1 MKHLDLCSG
10 IGGFALAA
18 RWAGIETVGFCEI
31 EEYPRRV
38 LAKNFPGV
46 PIHHDIH
53 DLEGTQYGAIDLI
66 TAGYPCQPFSFAG
79 KRRGAEDDRHIWPEV
94 LRVVT
99 EARPAWTLFENVFGH
114 VSMGLDEVLSDLET
128 EGYSARAFVV
138 PACAVDAPHRR
149 DRVWIVGRS
158 NSGWQSIMPVND
170 EAPRAET
177 LGYAASSGSE
187 KRCKFDERKG
197 STSQQVKRLSI
208 WGEPFRSGPNVADTS
223 IQRLQGTERQ
233 EHQGRGKG
241 LTASGEILADADS
254 NECKG
259 RAEEPLPR
267 QPDLSGQSGQGSENL
282 APRWAAEPRV
292 GRVAHGIPKRVDRIR
307 GLGNAIVPQVA
318 YQFMRLILD
327 EHFVGN
333 KK

>member
-1 MKHLDLCSG
+1 MRHLDLCSG

-31 EEYPRRV
+31 EDYPRRV

-46 PIHHDIH
+46 PIHRDIY
-53 DLEGTQYGAIDLI
+53 DLDGNNYESVELI

-94 LRVVT
+94 LRIVT

-114 VSMGLDEVLSDLET
+114 VSMGLDEVLSDLEA
-128 EGYSARAFVV
+128 EGYATRTFVV

-149 DRVWIVGRS
+149 DRVWIVANAISNGKRPYARARS
-158 NSGWQSIMPVND
+158 
-170 EAPRAET
+170 RAKKECEELQCQNGET
-177 LGYAASSGSE
+177 LPSNAESVCAVVAHARHTRIHQRGGDCNASQGRRDQGGVYGDDSRG
-187 KRCKFDERKG
+187 ERKKEG
-197 STSQQVKRLSI
+197 AL
-208 WGEPFRSGPNVADTS
+208 
-223 IQRLQGTERQ
+223 
-233 EHQGRGKG
+233 
-241 LTASGEILADADS
+241 LADAGS
-254 NECKG
+254 NERRG
-259 RAEEPLPR
+259 RAEKPLPR
-267 QPDLSGQSGQGSENL
+267 QSDLSQQSQRGSENST
-282 APRWAAEPRV
+282 PRWAIEPSV

-333 KK
+333 KQ

>member
-1 MKHLDLCSG
+1 MQHLDLCSG

-31 EEYPRRV
+31 EDYPRRV

-46 PIHHDIH
+46 PIHQDIH
-53 DLEGTQYGAIDLI
+53 DLDGKQYGAIDLI
-66 TAGYPCQPFSFAG
+66 TAGYPCQPFSLAG

-94 LRVVT
+94 LRIVT

-128 EGYSARAFVV
+128 EGYATRCFVV

-149 DRVWIVGRS
+149 DRVWIVGY
-158 NSGWQSIMPVND
+158 SISEYGRGISSRQREGCVD
-170 EAPRAET
+170 VEGKLLDRRQRGEET
-177 LGYAASSGSE
+177 VATYRPNQDVAYSAS
-187 KRCKFDERKG
+187 
-197 STSQQVKRLSI
+197 KRLEGS
-208 WGEPFRSGPNVADTS
+208 
-223 IQRLQGTERQ
+223 ERQ
-233 EHQGRGKG
+233 EHEGRGKG
-241 LTASGEILADADS
+241 LAAS
-254 NECKG
+254 
-259 RAEEPLPR
+259 
-267 QPDLSGQSGQGSENL
+267 SENL
-282 APRWAAEPRV
+282 APRWATEPDVR
-292 GRVAHGIPKRVDRIR
+292 RVAHGIPKRVDRIR

-333 KK
+333 KQ